1 MEDLFMQR
9 NYVPFSQAD
18 VFTQI
23 PYQGNPVAVII
34 GGDKFSDD
42 EMQKIANWTNL
53 SETTFLCSPTNPAAD
68 YRLRIFTPKE
78 ELSFAGHPTIGS
90 AKVALNNGLKPQ
102 HSEYLVQEC
111 AKGLVPVYMK
121 QDKLF
126 FALPEPEVKPI
137 SLDLLEAIAQAIGLQ
152 DSDSIK
158 LAKVVDVGAV
168 WYTLYLDTVETVL
181 RLNPDDRQL
190 ASLLPKG
197 TSGVTVFALTDGK
210 TEVEV
215 RSFAPGQG
223 VHEDPVC
230 GSGNGAVAVLVKEEH
245 LLAKSH
251 YLASQGQK
259 CGRSG
264 LIEVDLDNQG
274 QILIGGQAV
283 ECIKGRITLPER

>member
-1 MEDLFMQR
+1 MEDVFMQR

-215 RSFAPGQG
+215 RSFAPAQG

-230 GSGNGAVAVLVKEEH
+230 GSGNGAVAVLVKEEQ
-245 LLAKSH
+245 LLENSH

-283 ECIKGRITLPER
+283 ECIKGQIALPER

>member
-1 MEDLFMQR
+1 MEGVFMQH
-9 NYVPFSQAD
+9 NYVAFSQAD

-34 GGDKFSDD
+34 DGDKFSDD

-102 HSEYLVQEC
+102 HPEYLVQEC
-111 AKGLVPVYMK
+111 AKGLVTVYMK

-137 SLDLLEAIAQAIGLQ
+137 SSDLLEAIAQAIGLQ
-152 DSDSIK
+152 NIHSIK

-181 RLNPDDRQL
+181 SLNPDDSQL

-215 RSFAPGQG
+215 RSFAPAQG

-245 LLAKSH
+245 LLEKSH

-283 ECIKGRITLPER
+283 ECIKGQIALPER

>member
-1 MEDLFMQR
+1 MEDIFMQH
-9 NYVPFSQAD
+9 NYVAFSQAD

-34 GGDKFSDD
+34 DGDKFSDD

-102 HSEYLVQEC
+102 HPEYLVQEC

-126 FALPEPEVKPI
+126 FALPKPDVKPI
-137 SLDLLEAIAQAIGLQ
+137 SSDLLEAIAQALGLPNI
-152 DSDSIK
+152 DSIK
-158 LAKVVDVGAV
+158 LAKVVDVGAA

-181 RLNPDDRQL
+181 SLNPDDRQL

-215 RSFAPGQG
+215 RSFAPAQG

-230 GSGNGAVAVLVKEEH
+230 GSGNGAVAVLVKEEQ
-245 LLAKSH
+245 LLGNSH

-283 ECIKGRITLPER
+283 ECIKGQIALPER

>member
-1 MEDLFMQR
+1 MEDVFMQH
-9 NYVPFSQAD
+9 NYVAFSQAD

-215 RSFAPGQG
+215 RSFAPAQG

-230 GSGNGAVAVLVKEEH
+230 GSGNGAVAVLVKEEQ
-245 LLAKSH
+245 LLGNSH

-283 ECIKGRITLPER
+283 ECIKGQIALPER

>member
-1 MEDLFMQR
+1 MEDIFMQH
-9 NYVPFSQAD
+9 NYVAFSQAD

-34 GGDKFSDD
+34 DGDKFSDD

-102 HSEYLVQEC
+102 HPEYLVQEC

-126 FALPEPEVKPI
+126 FALPKPYVKPI
-137 SLDLLEAIAQAIGLQ
+137 STDLLEAIAQALGLPNIH
-152 DSDSIK
+152 SIK

-181 RLNPDDRQL
+181 SLNPDDSQL

-197 TSGVTVFALTDGK
+197 TSGVTVFALTDGE

-215 RSFAPGQG
+215 RSFAPAQG

-245 LLAKSH
+245 LLAKSR

-283 ECIKGRITLPER
+283 ECIKGRITLLER

>member
-1 MEDLFMQR
+1 MEDVFMQH
-9 NYVPFSQAD
+9 NYVAFSQAD

-34 GGDKFSDD
+34 DGDKFSDD

-102 HSEYLVQEC
+102 HPEYLVQEC
-111 AKGLVPVYMK
+111 AKGLVSVYMK

-137 SLDLLEAIAQAIGLQ
+137 PSDLLEAIAQALGLQ
-152 DSDSIK
+152 NIDSIK

-181 RLNPDDRQL
+181 SLNPDDRQL

-197 TSGVTVFALTDGK
+197 TSGVTVFALTDGEA
-210 TEVEV
+210 EVEV
-215 RSFAPGQG
+215 RSFAPAQG

-230 GSGNGAVAVLVKEEH
+230 GSGNGAVAVLVKEEQ
-245 LLAKSH
+245 LLAKSN

-283 ECIKGRITLPER
+283 ECIKGQIALPER

>member
-1 MEDLFMQR
+1 MQH
-9 NYVPFSQAD
+9 NYVAFSQAD

-34 GGDKFSDD
+34 DGDKFSDD

-102 HSEYLVQEC
+102 HPEYLVQEC
-111 AKGLVPVYMK
+111 AKGLVSVYMK

-137 SLDLLEAIAQAIGLQ
+137 PSDLLEAIAQALGLQ
-152 DSDSIK
+152 NIDSIK

-181 RLNPDDRQL
+181 SLNPDDRQL

-197 TSGVTVFALTDGK
+197 TSGVTVFALTDGEA
-210 TEVEV
+210 EVEV
-215 RSFAPGQG
+215 RSFAPAQG

-230 GSGNGAVAVLVKEEH
+230 GSGNGAVAVLVKEEQ
-245 LLAKSH
+245 LLAKSN

-283 ECIKGRITLPER
+283 ECIKGQIALPER

>member
-1 MEDLFMQR
+1 MEDVFMQH
-9 NYVPFSQAD
+9 NYVAFSQAD

-34 GGDKFSDD
+34 DGDKFSDD

-90 AKVALNNGLKPQ
+90 AKVALNNGLKPK
-102 HSEYLVQEC
+102 HPEYLVQEC

-126 FALPEPEVKPI
+126 FTLPEPEVKPI
-137 SLDLLEAIAQAIGLQ
+137 SSDLLEAIAQALGLPNI
-152 DSDSIK
+152 DSIK

-181 RLNPDDRQL
+181 SLNPDDSQL

-197 TSGVTVFALTDGK
+197 TSGVTVFALTDGE

-215 RSFAPGQG
+215 RSFAPAQG

-230 GSGNGAVAVLVKEEH
+230 GSGNGAVAVLVKEEQ
-245 LLAKSH
+245 LLGNSH

-283 ECIKGRITLPER
+283 ECIKGQIALPE

>member
-1 MEDLFMQR
+1 MEDVFMQH
-9 NYVPFSQAD
+9 NYVAFSQAD

-34 GGDKFSDD
+34 DGDKFSDD

-102 HSEYLVQEC
+102 HPEYLVQEC

-137 SLDLLEAIAQAIGLQ
+137 PSDLLEAIAQALGLPNI
-152 DSDSIK
+152 DSIK

-181 RLNPDDRQL
+181 SLNPDDRQL
-190 ASLLPKG
+190 VSLLPKG
-197 TSGVTVFALTDGK
+197 TSGVTVFALTDGE

-215 RSFAPGQG
+215 RSFAPAQG

-230 GSGNGAVAVLVKEEH
+230 GSGNGAVAVLVKEEQ
-245 LLAKSH
+245 LLGNSH

-283 ECIKGRITLPER
+283 ECIKGQIALPER